1 MAFQRVYN
9 VSAGVPGVF
18 FVNQPPPDVP
28 SPPEP
33 PPPPLPN
40 LQTTIDPPIPLAPS
54 QPPNPS
60 TVVVQLPDD
69 LVHQMTGDNTSWWLS
84 ALSGFGVGAVV
95 AAVISAFVLYFLEKK
110 RQNGENTRKQME
122 LTRADQRRWDQEI
135 RDAFSTVRGHLAS
148 LRTVVGNTRLAAHWS
163 NNQDEMLKNYQQTIT
178 ITNELAAIADSLRVV
193 ADDDLIEKFNA
204 ATQLAIAFLAQ
215 FSPVDGRVT
224 YTVETVNSTKI
235 PDYEA
240 VEKDLLAA
248 VKQAIKTPDDWKK

>member
-1 MAFQRVYN
+1 
-9 VSAGVPGVF
+9 
-18 FVNQPPPDVP
+18 
-28 SPPEP
+28 
-33 PPPPLPN
+33 
-40 LQTTIDPPIPLAPS
+40 
-54 QPPNPS
+54 
-60 TVVVQLPDD
+60 
-69 LVHQMTGDNTSWWLS
+69 
-84 ALSGFGVGAVV
+84 
-95 AAVISAFVLYFLEKK
+95 
-110 RQNGENTRKQME
+110 ME